1 MGESHPP
8 MMTVATHRQGDTEV
22 VVLAGELDLHSSAE
36 LTDAVVGALDRAP
49 AAVEIDAR
57 ALTFADSG
65 GLRALLEA
73 RACADERRVPLRLTH
88 VSEPLDRVLEM
99 TGLREILGVAAS

>member
-1 MGESHPP
+1 MGEPHPP
-8 MMTVATHRQGDTEV
+8 MMTVTTHRQGDTEV

-36 LTDAVVGALDRAP
+36 LTDVIAGVLDRAP
-49 AAVEIDAR
+49 SAVEIDAR
-57 ALTFADSG
+57 GLSFADSA

-99 TGLREILGVAAS
+99 TGLREILGAATA